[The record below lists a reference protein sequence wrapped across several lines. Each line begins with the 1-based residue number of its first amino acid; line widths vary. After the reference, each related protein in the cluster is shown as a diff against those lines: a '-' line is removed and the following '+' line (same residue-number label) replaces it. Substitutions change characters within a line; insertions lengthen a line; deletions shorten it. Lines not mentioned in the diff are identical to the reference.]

1 MSTASEYF
9 ADVRAAWRRIEELSP
24 RVRGLVESV
33 AADSTT
39 LPVLFEHL
47 LTMLRYRAVVDG
59 AATDPD
65 TWQDLDFAAEAA
77 TGIFGLAA
85 AEAGTMTD
93 TRVGW
98 LDGLPATGPTA
109 YATGRT
115 WLTAAWLA
123 IALRDAAMIDK
134 LVAVPVAA
142 MRDADSDYD
151 AYLYPW
157 VETLQAFLG
166 HREVPPELFLAVMDG
181 TDPDLA
187 RHTSAE
193 FMMRVIY
200 PPIRMFYYILRRDEE
215 KFATA
220 LSDAVDRHHLQWAT
234 ADFDT
239 DPEGLLASAPLAMV
253 ILARS
258 VGMSAE
264 VRSPYLPAGFLRGQ
278 RVS

>member
-1 MSTASEYF
+1 MSAATEYF
-9 ADVRAAWRRIEELSP
+9 AETNAAWRHIEELSP
-24 RVRGLVESV
+24 QVRGLVESV

-39 LPVLFEHL
+39 LPALFDHL

-59 AATDPD
+59 AAIDPD

-77 TGIFGLAA
+77 TAMFTLAA
-85 AEAGTMTD
+85 ADAGTVTD

-98 LDGLPATGPTA
+98 ISGLTATGPTA
-109 YATGRT
+109 RATGRT

-123 IALRDAAMIDK
+123 IALRDTTMIDK
-134 LVAVPVAA
+134 LVAVPLEV

-151 AYLYPW
+151 TYLYPW

-166 HREVPPELFLAVMDG
+166 HRDVAPDLFLAVMDG

-187 RHTSAE
+187 RHTSPQ
-193 FMMRVIY
+193 FMLRVIY

-220 LSDAVDRHHLQWAT
+220 LSDAVHRHHLYWAT
-234 ADFDT
+234 ADFDS
-239 DPEGLLASAPLAMV
+239 DPEGLLALAPLAMV
-253 ILARS
+253 VLARS

-264 VRSPYLPAGFLRGQ
+264 VRSPFLPAGFLAGN